1 MMKVKKNMQKG
12 VGLLEIMMTAF
23 IVVVGLVVVMS
34 SFVATAKSSRYS
46 ERMDIANTL
55 LQLEMEQLR
64 NQPYSDIESA
74 DGEYWYDYPDHPDF
88 RKEILVTQFGG
99 SVKQIEVNIYF
110 ENDRRRAQALTMVA
124 QL

>member
-1 MMKVKKNMQKG
+1 MKIRKSMQKG
-12 VGLLEIMMTAF
+12 VSLLEVMMTAF

-55 LQLEMEQLR
+55 LQLEMERMR
-64 NQPYSDIESA
+64 NQAYSAIESET
-74 DGEYWYDYPDHPDF
+74 GEYWYDYPDHPDF

-99 SVKQIEVNIYF
+99 SVKQIVVNIYF
-110 ENDRRRAQALTMVA
+110 ENDRRCAQATTMVA